1 MLNMIGVMAERWR
14 WGGRYVIYS
23 KVGESFGEA
32 QASITNTGGKGSP
45 RERQTF
51 EKTPPPD

>member
-1 MLNMIGVMAERWR
+1 MIGVMAERWR